1 MTLSDWRDPLDPDFE
16 TQMIFTQLLYSREEL
31 RQRFQQ
37 TADFG
42 KDSKDNNNNCQDSK
56 LRKQISTSHSTIDFH
71 ERTVAEKL
79 LEVIDELEKAHQIF
93 KEKETSSNCS
103 QRVV

>member
-16 TQMIFTQLLYSREEL
+16 TQMIFTQLLSSREEL

-37 TADFG
+37 TVDFG
-42 KDSKDNNNNCQDSK
+42 KDSKDNNNNYQDSK
-56 LRKQISTSHSTIDFH
+56 SQRQIYTSHSTIDFH

-93 KEKETSSNCS
+93 EGKRRHRIAITE
-103 QRVV
+103 